1 MGFYQTV
8 SSDLQEI
15 FPDVRSFSVTNL
27 KYMRY
32 FDELYS
38 NIENRPQLGD
48 DSTIMGNRQQ
58 LAGDFGKS
66 EVFCIPWG
74 HHKLL
79 IDKCKGN
86 PEKALF
92 YVRKTI

>member
-1 MGFYQTV
+1 MTGE
-8 SSDLQEI
+8 DLKDKQ
-15 FPDVRSFSVTNL
+15 
-27 KYMRY
+27 
-32 FDELYS
+32 
-38 NIENRPQLGD
+38 NRPRLGD
-48 DSTIMGNRQQ
+48 DLINTGNRQQ
-58 LAGDFGKS
+58 LSGDFGKS

-92 YVRKTI
+92 YVHKTIENNCSRENTCVS